1 MKLKKTL
8 LSLLVP
14 FLLAGCSSEIKT
26 LKIDYQENHE
36 SIISLNIKLKGF
48 NEKRIFYSLGIWSD
62 KFGSFFDLNK
72 NGYLDLND
80 LEENYD
86 ILSQLKFDYYTDRYL
101 NFLKEKKKINS
112 LNEKF
117 DYKFKKN

>member
-14 FLLAGCSSEIKT
+14 FLLVGCGSEIKT
-26 LKIDYQENHE
+26 LKIDYQKDHE

-86 ILSQLKFDYYTDRYL
+86 ILSQLKFDYYTDKYL

>member
-14 FLLAGCSSEIKT
+14 FLLVGCGSEIKT
-26 LKIDYQENHE
+26 LKIDYQKGHE

>member
-14 FLLAGCSSEIKT
+14 FLLVGCGSEIKT
-26 LKIDYQENHE
+26 LKIDYQKDHE